1 MTSRGRRL
9 LLLAAGLY
17 LVSWGFGTAVMFPVA
32 VGLSIA
38 TGNMTAVPNPHETR

>member
-32 VGLSIA
+32 VGL
-38 TGNMTAVPNPHETR
+38 